1 MSGGQ
6 QLGFAAQSSCR
17 GDRAADG
24 HHVRARN
31 FVEGGQ
37 VQDDSIG
44 RWRDLFPLPPLPP
57 CDVRR
62 GSSVSS
68 KRRSIKVQMIC
79 IVHR

>member
-24 HHVRARN
+24 HHVGARN

-57 CDVRR
+57 L
-62 GSSVSS
+62 
-68 KRRSIKVQMIC
+68 
-79 IVHR
+79 